1 MAARRGGLLFAPQKK
16 RHPGRWIAA
25 LLFLLSLGIALAL
38 NAVNNGHVSL
48 IRQTVSVAEMDA
60 RLGGFTILHISD
72 LHGRSFGDQ
81 QERLYQLIR
90 LERYHVVCLTGD
102 MTSKTGDPSALL
114 ELLDRIPSDIP
125 VLLIAGDEDPP
136 PLNSRVMTADVK
148 ADFIRLA
155 EEKGAVYLDSPYK
168 VEFQGQAV
176 WFSQA
181 SLFTTDL
188 KASAFALNERRQELE
203 AQAMADFMGPRDEA
217 ALGAVNYQ
225 LETLQRAEEAR
236 QEMKPDDLYVLL
248 SHFPLDSE
256 DVAGLQTGE
265 RQERRSINFPG
276 KVSLIL
282 AGHWNNGQWRLP
294 VLGPVYLPRQGWGN
308 RDWMPGGRE
317 VAGLSAVLGVPQ
329 YTSPGLGTSVAYPR
343 WMPMRLFNRPQ
354 ITLLELTDRLI

>member
-1 MAARRGGLLFAPQKK
+1 MAARRGGLLFAPRKK

-25 LLFLLSLGIALAL
+25 LLFLLSLGIALGL
-38 NAVNNGHVSL
+38 NAVNNSYVSL
-48 IRQTVSVAEMDA
+48 VKQQVSIAQLHT
-60 RLGGFTILHISD
+60 RLEGFTILHISD
-72 LHGRSFGDQ
+72 LHGRYFGDQ

-90 LERYHVVCLTGD
+90 LERYHAVCLTGD
-102 MTSKTGDPSALL
+102 MTSKAGDPDALL
-114 ELLDRIPSDIP
+114 ALLDRIPSDIP
-125 VLLIAGDEDPP
+125 VFLIAGDEDPE
-136 PLNSRVMTADVK
+136 PLNSRVLSADVK
-148 ADFIRLA
+148 ADFIRLS

-176 WFSQA
+176 WFCPA

-188 KASAFALNERRQELE
+188 QAAAFALNERREELE
-203 AQAMADFMGPRDEA
+203 AQALAGFMGPEEEA
-217 ALGAVNYQ
+217 ALRAVIYQ
-225 LETLQRAEEAR
+225 LEALKRSEEAG
-236 QEMKPDDLYVLL
+236 QEMKDDDLYVLL

-265 RQERRSINFPG
+265 RLERRSINFPG

-308 RDWMPGGRE
+308 KDWMPEGKE

-329 YTSPGLGTSVAYPR
+329 YISPGLGVSVAYPR